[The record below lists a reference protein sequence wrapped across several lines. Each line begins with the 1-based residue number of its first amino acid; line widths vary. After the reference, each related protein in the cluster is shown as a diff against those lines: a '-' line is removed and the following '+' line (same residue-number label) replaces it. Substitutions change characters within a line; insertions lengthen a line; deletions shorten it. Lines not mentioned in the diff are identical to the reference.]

1 MALTGGG
8 GQSGGPQYGW
18 GGVPNDPGTGART
31 GSGGSRTN
39 FNSGLNSGRYTAS
52 PEAGLRRGAWQW
64 QGHGPSA
71 QRDYGWDYQG
81 GVGRDEITQHT
92 EARGGGSYLSHMA
105 QDRSGGLPRYS
116 QDYDIGDRT
125 LRGAGSY
132 ARDFDRGRMGGYSG
146 DGMGGFGGGHYDEGF
161 RSARGGIGS
170 GGFRGGV
177 APAFGGQY
185 GVGNEF
191 ADRYDRDLRA
201 RGGVG
206 YGSGNR
212 SGGGQYDDGYRAA
225 GGHTLGSAA
234 SPRSAAD
241 LGGGQMSRGG
251 YQEVTYGFGPRQ
263 SSGGY
268 GARQGGGGGQR
279 GGYGRDFGQGRA
291 LGGRGGGYDSGYAT
305 RPLTDDEFYS
315 RVNRW

>member
-1 MALTGGG
+1 MALTGRG

-18 GGVPNDPGTGART
+18 GGVPNDPGA
-31 GSGGSRTN
+31 GSRAGSAGSRTN
-39 FNSGLNSGRYTAS
+39 FNSGQNAGGYTAG

-81 GVGRDEITQHT
+81 GVGRDEITQRT
-92 EARGGGSYLSHMA
+92 EARVGGSYQARMA

-116 QDYDIGDRT
+116 QDYDIGDRM
-125 LRGAGSY
+125 LRGAGGY
-132 ARDFDRGRMGGYSG
+132 ARDYDR
-146 DGMGGFGGGHYDEGF
+146 
-161 RSARGGIGS
+161 
-170 GGFRGGV
+170 GFRGHEVGNGRAGYDQGFRAGGGV
-177 APAFGGQY
+177 FGGSGNRSGRGDDGFRGESAPAFGGQY
-185 GVGNEF
+185 GVGNAY
-191 ADRYDRDLRA
+191 ADRYDRELRA

-206 YGSGNR
+206 FGSGNR
-212 SGGGQYDDGYRAA
+212 MGGQYDNGYRGQA
-225 GGHTLGSAA
+225 G
-234 SPRSAAD
+234 
-241 LGGGQMSRGG
+241 RGE

-263 SSGGY
+263 SGGY
-268 GARQGGGGGQR
+268 EARQG

-291 LGGRGGGYDSGYAT
+291 LGGRGGGYGADYGA